1 MTSDSIADML
11 TRIRN
16 ANQAHHRTVEIPV
29 SKMKVEIARVLT
41 EEGFVDGY
49 EVSGDAPMQL
59 LTVTLKPGSPRG
71 RALSGLRRISR
82 PGTPCLRAQVGDPA
96 RARRTRRRDH
106 LDVTRT
112 DDRTRRA
119 ARRTGRRSRRVRVVR
134 RR

>member
-49 EVSGDAPMQL
+49 EV
-59 LTVTLKPGSPRG
+59 
-71 RALSGLRRISR
+71 
-82 PGTPCLRAQVGDPA
+82 
-96 RARRTRRRDH
+96 
-106 LDVTRT
+106 
-112 DDRTRRA
+112 
-119 ARRTGRRSRRVRVVR
+119 
-134 RR
+134 

>member
-49 EVSGDAPMQL
+49 EVWA
-59 LTVTLKPGSPRG
+59 KPRCRCSRSP
-71 RALSGLRRISR
+71 
-82 PGTPCLRAQVGDPA
+82 
-96 RARRTRRRDH
+96 
-106 LDVTRT
+106 
-112 DDRTRRA
+112 
-119 ARRTGRRSRRVRVVR
+119 
-134 RR
+134 

>member
-1 MTSDSIADML
+1 MTTDSIADML

-29 SKMKVEIARVLT
+29 SKMKIEIARVLT

-49 EVSGDAPMQL
+49 EVSGEAPMQL

-82 PGTPCLRAQVGDPA
+82 PGLREQLVFPEIDYDKIDKLRG
-96 RARRTRRRDH
+96 
-106 LDVTRT
+106 LEVCIVTTART
-112 DDRTRRA
+112 DAEGRSLL
-119 ARRTGRRSRRVRVVR
+119 TGLGMPFRKN
-134 RR
+134 

>member
-49 EVSGDAPMQL
+49 EVSGEAPMQV
-59 LTVTLKPGSPRG
+59 LTVTLKPESGSETVNVRSDASSITTESMP
-71 RALSGLRRISR
+71 
-82 PGTPCLRAQVGDPA
+82 
-96 RARRTRRRDH
+96 
-106 LDVTRT
+106 
-112 DDRTRRA
+112 RRA
-119 ARRTGRRSRRVRVVR
+119 SRCDSSSPAGPAPTMPT
-134 RR
+134 